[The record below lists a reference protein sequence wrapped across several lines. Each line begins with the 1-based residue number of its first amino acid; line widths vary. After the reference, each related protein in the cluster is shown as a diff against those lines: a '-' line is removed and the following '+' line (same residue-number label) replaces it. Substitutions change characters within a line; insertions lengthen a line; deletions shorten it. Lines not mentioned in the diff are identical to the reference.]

1 MKGCC
6 GIIDQHL
13 SGTDVL
19 QATAFSHFIPY
30 GWEGLSLNDLIRKS
44 VRRQETEPLNQRW
57 ADAARLTEALSGT
70 TAV

>member
-1 MKGCC
+1 M
-6 GIIDQHL
+6 
-13 SGTDVL
+13 
-19 QATAFSHFIPY
+19 FYRPRRSHILY
-30 GWEGLSLNDLIRKS
+30 RMGWVGGLSLNDLIRKS